1 MRRILALAL
10 ALITLLSLVG
20 CGGKYKAV
28 KSTKEEARVV
38 MTFSVGGEE
47 YEVKYELYRALFL
60 GYKSQVD
67 GGDSSVWSGAD
78 AEKYVKEIDELIISR
93 AAEIYSVIALA
104 EELGFKPYSGDVD
117 DEIEA
122 RIEMSVDGGGTVVGF
137 GGDYDAYLASLKEMN
152 LNYSVQTLMLR
163 YSICL
168 EMINE
173 YYLGVEDEALGH
185 LDGDYVFSKEDVKS
199 YYMSDE
205 CVRVFHAFVGK
216 NKMSDSKER
225 IDALREDILAAESDT
240 DIALLIINRTTAVTS
255 DLLSGKNVT
264 GIVLGRDTIS
274 DGVYGAYRD
283 TAFSLEV
290 GEVSDVIE
298 IGGAEP
304 GYYVIYV
311 LEKSTE
317 HFESCYEAVKNSYLD
332 NVIGKKLDEVSLEL
346 MSSVEYS
353 DVFETIDHKSI
364 SMN

>member
-1 MRRILALAL
+1 MKRIFALVLVLA
-10 ALITLLSLVG
+10 TLLTLAG
-20 CGGKYKAV
+20 CGSKYKAV

-38 MTFSVGGEE
+38 MSFSLDGEE

-60 GYKSQVD
+60 GYKGQVD
-67 GGDSSVWSGAD
+67 GGDSSVWSGDDAD
-78 AEKYVKEIDELIISR
+78 KYVKEINELIVGR

-104 EELGFKPYSGDVD
+104 EELGFKPYSGDFD

-173 YYLGVEDEALGH
+173 YYLGVEDAALGH
-185 LDGDYVFSKEDVKS
+185 LDGDFAFTKEDVKS

-205 CVRVFHAFVGK
+205 CVRIFHAFVGK
-216 NKMSDSKER
+216 NKMSDSEER
-225 IDALREDILAAESDT
+225 INTLRSDILAAENDT

-255 DLLSGKNVT
+255 DLLNGRKVT
-264 GIVLGRDTIS
+264 GIVLGQDTIS
-274 DGVYGAYRD
+274 DGIYAAYRD

-290 GEVSDVIE
+290 GEVSEVIE

-317 HFESCYEAVKNSYLD
+317 HFDSCYETVKNSYLD
-332 NVIGKKLDEVSLEL
+332 NVIGKKLDEISEKL

-353 DVFETIDHKSI
+353 DDFNTIEHKSI